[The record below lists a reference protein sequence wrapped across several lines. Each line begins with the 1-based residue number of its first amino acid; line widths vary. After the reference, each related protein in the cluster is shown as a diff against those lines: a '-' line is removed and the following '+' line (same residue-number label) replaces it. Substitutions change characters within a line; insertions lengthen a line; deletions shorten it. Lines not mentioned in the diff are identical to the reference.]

1 MTDSDINFLFAKHIQ
16 KRGSGSR
23 NEQDLLLHIG
33 LIFMDRLR
41 QHHNN
46 VVVFCQTAYT
56 NRRLGVM
63 FQKVCLFIP
72 IVPDEVIKI
81 AQKIDLD
88 QF

>member
-1 MTDSDINFLFAKHIQ
+1 MSPPLSALRVWPEGQ
-16 KRGSGSR
+16 KQCPGAVFMEDVHAR
-23 NEQDLLLHIG
+23 N
-33 LIFMDRLR
+33 R
-41 QHHNN
+41 
-46 VVVFCQTAYT
+46 
-56 NRRLGVM
+56 VM

>member
-1 MTDSDINFLFAKHIQ
+1 MGFNDASKPYAFELIDEV
-16 KRGSGSR
+16 SGGQVSVCANIR
-23 NEQDLLLHIG
+23 
-33 LIFMDRLR
+33 
-41 QHHNN
+41 
-46 VVVFCQTAYT
+46 
-56 NRRLGVM
+56 VM

>member
-1 MTDSDINFLFAKHIQ
+1 MRIASQSAVASLAPLARPICLQNLRF
-16 KRGSGSR
+16 
-23 NEQDLLLHIG
+23 
-33 LIFMDRLR
+33 RL
-41 QHHNN
+41 
-46 VVVFCQTAYT
+46 TA
-56 NRRLGVM
+56 NPLSGVM